1 MNCPYS
7 ADYLVGS
14 STCSAGNVTVPRMEV
29 QNFAVENSCCNLL
42 ELAWI

>member
-14 STCSAGNVTVPRMEV
+14 STCSAGNAVPRMEV